1 MRISDWSS
9 DVCSS
14 DLACR
19 LVVDSGIHS
28 MKWTREQATA
38 YLDANMPSS
47 HYDNQRE
54 IDRYIVIPGQATSY
68 YIGMQKI
75 IELRARARAQLGE
88 RFDLRRFHDVTLG
101 AGPLPL
107 PLLAER
113 IDAWRGGGGRA
124 ACKSGRGACREGGCR
139 EV

>member
-1 MRISDWSS
+1 
-9 DVCSS
+9 
-14 DLACR
+14 
-19 LVVDSGIHS
+19 
-28 MKWTREQATA
+28 
-38 YLDANMPSS
+38 MPSS

-113 IDAWRGGGGRA
+113 IDAWIAGGGRA
-124 ACKSGRGACREGGCR
+124 AGRLFSRYAPDRKR
-139 EV
+139 KRLNSRH